1 MIHKL
6 YYKPSING
14 NSEHR
19 IQILVNDIV
28 KIHGEGDELYRVT
41 HIKDS
46 DINMFEFYCCAIVD
60 VATGYTKGANNI
72 FGGRLVFVDR
82 EFYDPDHF

>member
-1 MIHKL
+1 MRHKL

-14 NSEHR
+14 NSEYK

-28 KIHGEGDELYRVT
+28 KIHGEGDELYRVR

-46 DINMFEFYCCAIVD
+46 DINMFEFYCCSIID
-60 VATGYTKGANNI
+60 VATRTKGADNI
-72 FGGRLVFVDR
+72 FGGELIFVDR

>member
-14 NSEHR
+14 GDNRHK
-19 IQILVNDIV
+19 IQILLDDIV
-28 KIHGEGDELYRVT
+28 KIDGKGEELYRVV
-41 HIKDS
+41 HLKDS
-46 DINMFEFYCCAIVD
+46 DINMLEFYCCAIID
-60 VATGYTKGANNI
+60 VATGIKGYDNI
-72 FGGRLVFVDR
+72 FGGNLIFIDR

>member
-14 NSEHR
+14 DTGYKIE
-19 IQILVNDIV
+19 ILVDDIV
-28 KIHGEGDELYRVT
+28 KIDGEGEELYRV
-41 HIKDS
+41 IYLQNS
-46 DINMFEFYCCAIVD
+46 DLNPMTFYRCAIRD
-60 VATGYTKGANNI
+60 VATNTKGYDSI
-72 FGGRLVFVDR
+72 FGGKLIFVDR

>member
-1 MIHKL
+1 MRHKL

-19 IQILVNDIV
+19 IQILVGDIV
-28 KIHGEGDELYRVT
+28 KIYGEGDALYKVT

-46 DINMFEFYCCAIVD
+46 DINMFEFYRCAIID
-60 VATGYTKGANNI
+60 IATRTYGANNI
-72 FGGRLVFVDR
+72 FGGKLVFMDR

>member
-14 NSEHR
+14 NSEYK
-19 IQILVNDIV
+19 IQILVDDIV
-28 KIHGEGDELYRVT
+28 KIYGEGDELYRVT

-46 DINMFEFYCCAIVD
+46 DINMFEFYRCAIID
-60 VATGYTKGANNI
+60 VATGTKGAHNI
-72 FGGRLVFVDR
+72 FGGSLVFVDR